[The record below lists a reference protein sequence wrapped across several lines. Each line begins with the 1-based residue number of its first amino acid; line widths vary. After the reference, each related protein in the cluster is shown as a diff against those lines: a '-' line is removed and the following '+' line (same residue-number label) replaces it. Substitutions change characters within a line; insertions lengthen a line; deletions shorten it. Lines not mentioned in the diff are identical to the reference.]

1 MAPRTAGK
9 IFYFLVACFVPL
21 TASAVFCQEDSRI
34 TVEQVMVPK
43 VTLADQKLI
52 AFFISEFF
60 LPETLVT
67 KIDIIDAT
75 GNGFGEKD
83 LAITHPS
90 GEIYSIFPSD
100 AAQKIMNK
108 WKFTPNFQIVAE
120 NIDPEVY
127 ETLPTDRAAN
137 NIFSALL
144 KGIERNYSGGPIK
157 IRMERLGMNT
167 VFEMWGY
174 QNNLLSYKPAPIPC
188 SSDVMYIYTTVK
200 DSIYVEK
207 VP

>member
-1 MAPRTAGK
+1 MRNSIFGPFVFVLILITSTGFAQSDTAK
-9 IFYFLVACFVPL
+9 L
-21 TASAVFCQEDSRI
+21 

-43 VTLADQKLI
+43 VTLTDQQLI
-52 AFFISEFF
+52 AFFVKEFF

-90 GEIYSIFPSD
+90 GEIYSIFPSES
-100 AAQKIMNK
+100 AQQIMNR
-108 WKFTPNFQIVAE
+108 WKFTPNFQIVGE
-120 NIDPEVY
+120 NLDPDVY
-127 ETLPTDRAAN
+127 ASLPTDRAAN

-144 KGIERNYSGGPIK
+144 QGIQRNYGDGPIK
-157 IRMERLGMNT
+157 IRMERTGRNT

-174 QNNLLSYKPAPIPC
+174 DAGKLHYTPAPVPC
-188 SSDVMYIYTTVK
+188 ASDALYIYTTVK
-200 DSIYVEK
+200 DTVYLEK
-207 VP
+207 

>member
-1 MAPRTAGK
+1 MEHHTADK
-9 IFYFLVACFVPL
+9 LLRIFTLIVL
-21 TASAVFCQEDSRI
+21 STLASAVYSQDGKKI

-43 VTLADQKLI
+43 VTLTDQKLI
-52 AFFISEFF
+52 SFFVSEFF

-83 LAITHPS
+83 LAIAHPS

-100 AAQKIMNK
+100 GAQKIMNN
-108 WKFTPNFQIVAE
+108 WKFTPNFQIVGE

-127 ETLPTDRAAN
+127 ESLPTDRAAN

-144 KGIERNYSGGPIK
+144 KGIERNYTGGPIK

-174 QNNLLSYKPAPIPC
+174 EDRRLDYKPAPVTPT
-188 SSDVMYIYTTVK
+188 SDVMYIYTTVK
-200 DSIYVEK
+200 DTVYVEK
-207 VP
+207 

>member
-1 MAPRTAGK
+1 MDHHIAGK
-9 IFYFLVACFVPL
+9 FLRIFILLFLTFLV
-21 TASAVFCQEDSRI
+21 SAVYGQDDNKI

-43 VTLADQKLI
+43 VTLTDQKLI
-52 AFFISEFF
+52 SFFVSEFF
-60 LPETLVT
+60 LPETLVA

-90 GEIYSIFPSD
+90 GEIYSIFPSE
-100 AAQKIMNK
+100 AAQNIMNK
-108 WKFTPNFQIVAE
+108 WKFTPNFQIVGE

-127 ETLPTDRAAN
+127 ESLPTDRAAN

-144 KGIERNYSGGPIK
+144 KGIERNYAGGPIK
-157 IRMERLGMNT
+157 LRMERLGTNT

-174 QNNLLSYKPAPIPC
+174 EDNRLNYTPSPIPC
-188 SSDVMYIYTTVK
+188 SSDVMYIYTTAK
-200 DSIYVEK
+200 DTVHVEK
-207 VP
+207 

>member
-1 MAPRTAGK
+1 MAHHTASK
-9 IFYFLVACFVPL
+9 LLFCLTTWSIAM
-21 TASAVFCQEDSRI
+21 TASAVYCQDGSKI

-43 VTLADQKLI
+43 VTLTDQKLI
-52 AFFISEFF
+52 SFFISEFF

-67 KIDIIDAT
+67 RIDIIDAT
-75 GNGFGEKD
+75 ANGFGEKD

-90 GEIYSIFPSD
+90 GEIYSIFPSE
-100 AAQKIMNK
+100 AAQNIMNK
-108 WKFTPNFQIVAE
+108 WKFTPNFQIVGE
-120 NIDPEVY
+120 NIDPEIY
-127 ETLPTDRAAN
+127 ESLPTDRAAN

-144 KGIERNYSGGPIK
+144 KGIERNYAGGPIK

-174 QNNLLSYKPAPIPC
+174 KDTLLSYKPAPIPC

-200 DSIYVEK
+200 DSVYVEK
-207 VP
+207 